1 MGACDFY
8 LRKEYGMYTVQQ
20 AKEEIKAGVQAYLMK
35 DKNGTYCYKETA
47 RMPFYLEGK
56 PGMGKTEIVRQI
68 AEELDIGFV
77 SFSITH
83 HTRNTLLGLP
93 VIVEEEG
100 WKYTEYTMSEIVAR
114 LLAEQKKGYEEGI
127 LLLDEFNCASETI
140 FPMMLAMLQTRN
152 IGHYKIPE
160 GWNIVLCGNPREF
173 NKSARNLDAAIWD
186 RVRRI
191 PIEEDV
197 KEFLAYAE
205 EKKMHPVVIRYLGAN
220 RVNLYFYD
228 TSGDVD
234 EVVTCRG
241 WENLSHMLYAY
252 EVLGNPITEN
262 TVKQFI
268 KSDEIA
274 YSFYSYYQMN
284 LDGSMDR
291 MIMDV
296 LNEKKQDKVRRELRG
311 KKMEY
316 MCNFVAQVGRKIEEL
331 FLNGRNMEEVSG
343 YITGAL
349 RFFDEPEYENNYK
362 EQLFRQITDSEAL
375 LEVLLS
381 VRIEDYLSM
390 CRKLYALN

>member
-1 MGACDFY
+1 
-8 LRKEYGMYTVQQ
+8 MYTVQQ
-20 AKEEIKAGVQAYLMK
+20 AKDEIKAGMQAYLMK
-35 DKNGTYCYKETA
+35 DKDGAYCYKETA
-47 RMPFYLEGK
+47 KMPFYLEGK

-68 AEELDIGFV
+68 ADELGIGFV

-114 LLAEQKKGYEEGI
+114 LLAEKKKGHEEGI

-186 RVRRI
+186 RVRKI
-191 PIEEDV
+191 PVEEDA

-220 RVNLYFYD
+220 RVNLYYYD
-228 TSGDVD
+228 TSGDVN

-241 WENLSHMLYAY
+241 WENLSHMMYAY
-252 EVLGNPITEN
+252 EALGNPITEN

-284 LDGSMDR
+284 RDGAMDR
-291 MIMDV
+291 MISEV
-296 LNEKKQDKVRRELRG
+296 LTGEKQDRVRQELKG
-311 KKMEY
+311 KKMAY
-316 MCNFVAQVGRKIEEL
+316 LCNFVAQLGKKIEEL
-331 FLNGRNMEEVSG
+331 FLNERNETESSRR
-343 YITGAL
+343 ISNAL
-349 RFFDEPEYENNYK
+349 RFFDRPEYEGNYQ

-375 LEVLLS
+375 QEVLLS
-381 VRIEDYLSM
+381 VRNEDYLSM
-390 CRKLYALN
+390 CRKLYALD

>member
-1 MGACDFY
+1 
-8 LRKEYGMYTVQQ
+8 MYTVQQ

-68 AEELDIGFV
+68 AEELGIGFV

-114 LLAEQKKGYEEGI
+114 LLAEQKKGHEEGI

-284 LDGSMDR
+284 RDGSMDR
-291 MIMDV
+291 MILDV

-349 RFFDEPEYENNYK
+349 RFFDEPEYETNYK

-381 VRIEDYLSM
+381 VRNEDYLSM

>member
-1 MGACDFY
+1 
-8 LRKEYGMYTVQQ
+8 MYTVQQ
-20 AKEEIKAGVQAYLMK
+20 AKDEIKAGMQAYLMK
-35 DKNGTYCYKETA
+35 DKDGNYCYKETA

-68 AEELDIGFV
+68 AEELGIGFV

-114 LLAEQKKGYEEGI
+114 LLEAKKIGYEEGI

-152 IGHYKIPE
+152 IGRYKIPE
-160 GWNIVLCGNPREF
+160 GWNIVLCGNPREY

-186 RVRRI
+186 RVRRLQV
-191 PIEEDV
+191 EEDA
-197 KEFLAYAE
+197 KEFLSYGE
-205 EKKMHPVVIRYLGAN
+205 EKKMHPVMLRYLSAN
-220 RVNLYFYD
+220 RVNLYYYN
-228 TSGDVD
+228 TLGEEE

-252 EVLGNPITEN
+252 EKLGVPITVN

-274 YSFYSYYQMN
+274 YSFCAYYEMN
-284 LDGSMDR
+284 RDGSMDKL
-291 MIMDV
+291 ILDV
-296 LNEKKQDKVRRELRG
+296 LKGRNRDKIRQELKG
-311 KKMEY
+311 KKMAY
-316 MCNFVAQVGRKIEEL
+316 LCNFVAQTGKKIEEL
-331 FLNGRNMEEVSG
+331 FLNDRNELDTSR
-343 YITGAL
+343 YISNAL
-349 RFFDEPEYENNYK
+349 SFFDTPEYEGSYK
-362 EQLFRQITDSEAL
+362 EQMFRQITDSEVL
-375 LEVLLS
+375 QNVLLS
-381 VRIEDYLSM
+381 VKVEEYLLM
-390 CRKLYALN
+390 CRKMYALA

>member
-1 MGACDFY
+1 
-8 LRKEYGMYTVQQ
+8 MYTVQQ

-68 AEELDIGFV
+68 AEELGIGFV

-114 LLAEQKKGYEEGI
+114 LLAEQKKGHEEGI

-152 IGHYKIPE
+152 IGYYKIPD

-186 RVRRI
+186 RVRKI
-191 PIEEDV
+191 QVEEEV

-220 RVNLYFYD
+220 RVNLYYYD
-228 TSGDVD
+228 TSGEAD

-252 EVLGNPITEN
+252 EALGNPITEN

-268 KSDEIA
+268 KSEEIA
-274 YSFYSYYQMN
+274 YSFFSYYQMN
-284 LDGSMDR
+284 RDGAMDR
-291 MIMDV
+291 MISDV
-296 LNEKKQDKVRRELRG
+296 LNEKGQNRVRQELKG
-311 KKMEY
+311 KKMAY
-316 MCNFVAQVGRKIEEL
+316 LCNFVAQLEKKIEEL
-331 FLNGRNMEEVSG
+331 FLNGRNEEETSG
-343 YITGAL
+343 RITNAL
-349 RFFDEPEYENNYK
+349 RFFDEPDYEVTYK
-362 EQLFRQITDSEAL
+362 EQLFRQITDSEVL
-375 LEVLLS
+375 QEVLIS
-381 VRIEDYLSM
+381 VRNEDYLSM
-390 CRKLYALN
+390 CRRLYGLDERRRSRG